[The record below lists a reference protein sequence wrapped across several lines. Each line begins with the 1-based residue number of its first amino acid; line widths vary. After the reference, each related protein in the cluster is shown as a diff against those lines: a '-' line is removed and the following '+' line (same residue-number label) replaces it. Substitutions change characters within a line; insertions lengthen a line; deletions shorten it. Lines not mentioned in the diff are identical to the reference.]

1 MLLAFIIIAAKFD
14 EDEEVIEFDEDEDDD
29 DDEDEEVIDEVGDEF
44 KRLLLFVVISVVG
57 VIGVGAVGV
66 CWFSGLGFSELF
78 SVELVDVDDDND
90 EEVSDD
96 TDAAPTND
104 VTAFDMFFV

>member
-1 MLLAFIIIAAKFD
+1 MAAKLD

-29 DDEDEEVIDEVGDEF
+29 DDDDEDEEAIDEVGDEF
-44 KRLLLFVVISVVG
+44 KRLLLFVAISVG
-57 VIGVGAVGV
+57 VEVVGV

-78 SVELVDVDDDND
+78 SIELV
-90 EEVSDD
+90 SGD

-104 VTAFDMFFV
+104 VTAFDMFFCLNSKRNILFFLNFHF